1 MRSYSVARMSLAARY
16 LSVSQLVHHHRPA
29 LFVFFPHVPG
39 RNLCGLTAIGIPW
52 ADTIGGIRDTG
63 PVRRMQAH
71 VGLVPATK
79 ADGITTAIG
88 KAIADD
94 SNTGTT
100 GITIVTAAT
109 MIAIATIMTSRNN
122 FQTDLEMEP
131 YFGDSG
137 CGDRRKSFAVA
148 LRKPGHWR

>member
-1 MRSYSVARMSLAARY
+1 MLLAARY
-16 LSVSQLVHHHRPA
+16 LSVSQLVRRHRHA

-39 RNLCGLTAIGIPW
+39 RNLYGLTAIGIPQ
-52 ADTIGGIRDTG
+52 ADTTDGIGDTG

-79 ADGITTAIG
+79 VDGITTAIG

-94 SNTGTT
+94 SNIGTT

-109 MIAIATIMTSRNN
+109 VIAIATIMTSRNN
-122 FQTDLEMEP
+122 FQTYLENGNIFSEIAAA
-131 YFGDSG
+131 GT
-137 CGDRRKSFAVA
+137 RKSFAVA
-148 LRKPGHWR
+148 LRKTAHWR

>member
-1 MRSYSVARMSLAARY
+1 
-16 LSVSQLVHHHRPA
+16 
-29 LFVFFPHVPG
+29 
-39 RNLCGLTAIGIPW
+39 
-52 ADTIGGIRDTG
+52 
-63 PVRRMQAH
+63 MQAH

-79 ADGITTAIG
+79 ADDITTAIG

-122 FQTDLEMEP
+122 SFL
-131 YFGDSG
+131 SG
-137 CGDRRKSFAVA
+137 KWKHISEIAAAGTTQV
-148 LRKPGHWR
+148 LRSRSQETSSWR

>member
-1 MRSYSVARMSLAARY
+1 MLFAAKY
-16 LSVSQLVHHHRPA
+16 LSVSPLVHHRRRA

-39 RNLCGLTAIGIPW
+39 RNLCGLTAIGIRQ
-52 ADTIGGIRDTG
+52 ADTTDGMRDTG

-71 VGLVPATK
+71 VGSVPATK

-109 MIAIATIMTSRNN
+109 VIAIATIMTSRNN
-122 FQTDLEMEP
+122 FQTYLENGNI
-131 YFGDSG
+131 F
-137 CGDRRKSFAVA
+137 RRKR
-148 LRKPGHWR
+148 LRGPQVLRRRSQENGSLAIRLLTT

>member
-1 MRSYSVARMSLAARY
+1 MSLAAKY
-16 LSVSQLVHHHRPA
+16 LSVSQLVHRHRHA

-39 RNLCGLTAIGIPW
+39 RNLYGLTAIGIPQ
-52 ADTIGGIRDTG
+52 ADTTDGIRDTG

-71 VGLVPATK
+71 VGSVLGTK

-109 MIAIATIMTSRNN
+109 MIAIATIMTRRNN
-122 FQTDLEMEP
+122 F
-131 YFGDSG
+131 
-137 CGDRRKSFAVA
+137 
-148 LRKPGHWR
+148 

>member
-1 MRSYSVARMSLAARY
+1 MRPYSVARMLLAARY
-16 LSVSQLVHHHRPA
+16 LSVSQLVHHHRHA

-39 RNLCGLTAIGIPW
+39 RNLCGLTAIGIPQ
-52 ADTIGGIRDTG
+52 ADTTDGMRDTG
-63 PVRRMQAH
+63 PVLRMQAH

-122 FQTDLEMEP
+122 FQIHL
-131 YFGDSG
+131 
-137 CGDRRKSFAVA
+137 AN
-148 LRKPGHWR
+148 

>member
-1 MRSYSVARMSLAARY
+1 
-16 LSVSQLVHHHRPA
+16 
-29 LFVFFPHVPG
+29 
-39 RNLCGLTAIGIPW
+39 
-52 ADTIGGIRDTG
+52 
-63 PVRRMQAH
+63 MQAH
-71 VGLVPATK
+71 VGLLPGTK
-79 ADGITTAIG
+79 GDGITTAIG

-131 YFGDSG
+131 YFDDSG
-137 CGDRRKSFAVA
+137 CGDPQV
-148 LRKPGHWR
+148 LRNRSQESGSLAIRLLTA

>member
-1 MRSYSVARMSLAARY
+1 MR
-16 LSVSQLVHHHRPA
+16 
-29 LFVFFPHVPG
+29 
-39 RNLCGLTAIGIPW
+39 
-52 ADTIGGIRDTG
+52 
-63 PVRRMQAH
+63 AH
-71 VGLVPATK
+71 VGLAPATK

-137 CGDRRKSFAVA
+137 CGEPRNSFAVA
-148 LRKPGHWR
+148 LRKPAHWR

>member
-1 MRSYSVARMSLAARY
+1 MLFAAKY
-16 LSVSQLVHHHRPA
+16 LSVSPLVHHRRRA

-39 RNLCGLTAIGIPW
+39 RNLCGLTAIGIRQ
-52 ADTIGGIRDTG
+52 ADTTDGMRDTG

-71 VGLVPATK
+71 VGSVPATK

-109 MIAIATIMTSRNN
+109 VIAIATIMTSRNN
-122 FQTDLEMEP
+122 FQTIWKMET
-131 YFGDSG
+131 YFGESG
-137 CGDRRKSFAVA
+137 CGDPQV
-148 LRKPGHWR
+148 LRSRSQENGLLAIRLP

>member
-1 MRSYSVARMSLAARY
+1 MRSYSVARMSLAAKY
-16 LSVSQLVHHHRPA
+16 LSVSQLVHHHRHA

-39 RNLCGLTAIGIPW
+39 RNLYGLTAIGIPQ
-52 ADTIGGIRDTG
+52 ADTTDGIRDTG

-71 VGLVPATK
+71 VGSVLGTK

-109 MIAIATIMTSRNN
+109 MIAIATIMTRRNN
-122 FQTDLEMEP
+122 F
-131 YFGDSG
+131 
-137 CGDRRKSFAVA
+137 
-148 LRKPGHWR
+148 